1 MSFSG
6 ILLIM
11 AIALILFGPEDLP
24 KIART
29 IGKMLFEVRKVT
41 NELTKEFQGSMGIPG
56 DIVNK
61 TLKQT
66 NSKTV
71 AQEET
76 QGRQG
81 NSITDEELL
90 SYEDEILT
98 SEAAATAKLEGPIV
112 LTKS

>member
-1 MSFSG
+1 VSFSG

-41 NELTKEFQGSMGIPG
+41 NELTKEFQSSMGIPG
-56 DIVNK
+56 DILKK
-61 TLKQT
+61 TFEQT
-66 NSKTV
+66 TSPTV
-71 AQEET
+71 SQQET
-76 QGRQG
+76 QGKQG
-81 NSITDEELL
+81 NSIADEILL
-90 SYEDEILT
+90 SYEDDIPT
-98 SEAAATAKLEGPIV
+98 SEKSSASEVGDPIV